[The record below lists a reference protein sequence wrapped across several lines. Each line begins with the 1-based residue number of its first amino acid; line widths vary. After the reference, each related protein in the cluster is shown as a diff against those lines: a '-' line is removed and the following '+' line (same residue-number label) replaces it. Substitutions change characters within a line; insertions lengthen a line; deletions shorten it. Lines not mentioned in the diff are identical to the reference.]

1 MRLLLAVLM
10 LFAGT
15 MPAAAQWLDRPGPDI
30 PRTADGKPDLTAP
43 APRGPDRSAQEG
55 KPDSN
60 RDRGWR
66 TGRPPGRADAGI
78 DDAGTILR

>member
-43 APRGPDRSAQEG
+43 APRGPDRSA
-55 KPDSN
+55 
-60 RDRGWR
+60 
-66 TGRPPGRADAGI
+66 PPGRADAGS
-78 DDAGTILR
+78 TTPEPF